1 MKLSEVA
8 EMLTAVG
15 SFLAGAGTFINA
27 IKKKPSEP
35 QRKPQAKRFR

>member
-1 MKLSEVA
+1 MKLSEVV
-8 EMLTAVG
+8 ELLTAVG

-35 QRKPQAKRFR
+35 KQVTKARRFR